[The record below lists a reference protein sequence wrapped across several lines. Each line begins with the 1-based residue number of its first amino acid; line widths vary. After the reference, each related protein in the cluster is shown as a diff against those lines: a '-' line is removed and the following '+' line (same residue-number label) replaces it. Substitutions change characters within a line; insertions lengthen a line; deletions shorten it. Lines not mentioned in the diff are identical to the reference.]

1 MEAKNDFEFQLKIEI
16 QYSLNTNRFLVI
28 HSLFIY
34 QNKAH
39 EKKNTTEIMFANHVD
54 VIKTIFILIK
64 SKASAEQEL

>member
-28 HSLFIY
+28 RSLFIY

-39 EKKNTTEIMFANHVD
+39 ENKKP
-54 VIKTIFILIK
+54 K
-64 SKASAEQEL
+64 